1 MELVLQQHPLTL
13 TEHGFLINH
22 ADWNETI
29 AQTLAEQAKIEW
41 QAAHWELIW
50 FIRKYYFTYQH
61 LPNTRV
67 FTKAVA
73 KQLGEEKGNS
83 IYLQRLFPSSPLK
96 LICKIAGLPKPPN
109 CL

>member
-1 MELVLQQHPLTL
+1 MELADQQYALAL
-13 TEHGFLINH
+13 TEQGFLINH
-22 ADWNETI
+22 VDWNETI
-29 AQTLAEQAKIEW
+29 AQALAEQAGLEL
-41 QAAHWELIW
+41 QAAHWELIQ

-61 LPNTRV
+61 LPNTRI

-83 IYLQRLFPSSPLK
+83 LYLQRLFPGSPLK
-96 LICKIAGLPKPPN
+96 LVCKIAGLPKPPN